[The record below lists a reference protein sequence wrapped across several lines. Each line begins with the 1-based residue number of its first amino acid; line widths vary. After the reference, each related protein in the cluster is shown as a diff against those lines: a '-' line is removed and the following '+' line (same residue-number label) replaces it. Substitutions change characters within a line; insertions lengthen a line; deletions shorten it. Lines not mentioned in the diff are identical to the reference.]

1 MPSLRCEVRCELHP
15 PSLRYSRRT
24 EAHLTHPDCRCA
36 ARKLVILGVRESICD
51 AGARAGIVIDKQDI
65 RRARG
70 ERTPR
75 SQNSRRSRSP

>member
-36 ARKLVILGVRESICD
+36 ARRLVILGV
-51 AGARAGIVIDKQDI
+51 GRASVTPAPAQVVHDKQDI